1 MKIAVIGSGIS
12 GLTAAHLLQ
21 RDHEVHLYEA
31 ASRLGGHTNTID
43 VTVDGATFPI
53 DTGFLVYAPSTYPNF
68 IRLLDELGVATTT
81 SDMSF
86 SVRDD
91 ARSLEWKGATLRGV
105 FAQPRNLLRPRFL
118 RMLVEIVQLNRSLNA
133 LVRDPLA
140 PAESLGAFVERKG
153 FSRELLEWYLVPL
166 GASIWSSTP
175 ESFLE
180 MPVTMLARFLERHGL
195 LQVAD
200 HPEWRT
206 IVGGART
213 YVEAITAPLA
223 AAERIH
229 LNSPVSGISRGPDG
243 VTFSVAGNPIPHHA
257 DHVIVATH
265 ADQALATLA
274 APTAAEREVLG
285 AIHSSRNVITV
296 HGDAS
301 VMPRARHAWASWN
314 YHHGVG
320 AAGGV
325 TMTYY
330 LNTLQPLP
338 TNAPVFES
346 LNRSGAIDPALV
358 LSEFVFHHPILDGP
372 AVAAQQ
378 RHGEISGVDGISF
391 CGAYWTHGFHEDGAT
406 SGVRVARA
414 LGATW

>member
-21 RDHEVHLYEA
+21 RDHEGHLYEA

-285 AIHSSRNVITV
+285 AIRSSRNVITV
-296 HGDAS
+296 HRDAS

-325 TMTYY
+325 TMTY
-330 LNTLQPLP
+330 
-338 TNAPVFES
+338 
-346 LNRSGAIDPALV
+346 
-358 LSEFVFHHPILDGP
+358 
-372 AVAAQQ
+372 
-378 RHGEISGVDGISF
+378 
-391 CGAYWTHGFHEDGAT
+391 
-406 SGVRVARA
+406 
-414 LGATW
+414 

>member
-140 PAESLGAFVERKG
+140 PAESLGAFV
-153 FSRELLEWYLVPL
+153 
-166 GASIWSSTP
+166 
-175 ESFLE
+175 
-180 MPVTMLARFLERHGL
+180 
-195 LQVAD
+195 
-200 HPEWRT
+200 
-206 IVGGART
+206 
-213 YVEAITAPLA
+213 
-223 AAERIH
+223 
-229 LNSPVSGISRGPDG
+229 
-243 VTFSVAGNPIPHHA
+243 
-257 DHVIVATH
+257 
-265 ADQALATLA
+265 
-274 APTAAEREVLG
+274 
-285 AIHSSRNVITV
+285 
-296 HGDAS
+296 
-301 VMPRARHAWASWN
+301 
-314 YHHGVG
+314 
-320 AAGGV
+320 
-325 TMTYY
+325 
-330 LNTLQPLP
+330 
-338 TNAPVFES
+338 
-346 LNRSGAIDPALV
+346 
-358 LSEFVFHHPILDGP
+358 
-372 AVAAQQ
+372 
-378 RHGEISGVDGISF
+378 
-391 CGAYWTHGFHEDGAT
+391 
-406 SGVRVARA
+406 
-414 LGATW
+414 

>member
-1 MKIAVIGSGIS
+1 
-12 GLTAAHLLQ
+12 
-21 RDHEVHLYEA
+21 
-31 ASRLGGHTNTID
+31 
-43 VTVDGATFPI
+43 
-53 DTGFLVYAPSTYPNF
+53 
-68 IRLLDELGVATTT
+68 
-81 SDMSF
+81 
-86 SVRDD
+86 
-91 ARSLEWKGATLRGV
+91 
-105 FAQPRNLLRPRFL
+105 
-118 RMLVEIVQLNRSLNA
+118 
-133 LVRDPLA
+133 
-140 PAESLGAFVERKG
+140 
-153 FSRELLEWYLVPL
+153 
-166 GASIWSSTP
+166 
-175 ESFLE
+175 
-180 MPVTMLARFLERHGL
+180 LERHGL

-213 YVEAITAPLA
+213 YVEAIIAPLVA
-223 AAERIH
+223 AGRIH
-229 LNSPVSGISRGPDG
+229 LNSPVSGISRGSDG
-243 VTFSVAGNPIPHHA
+243 VTFSVAGDPTPHHA

-265 ADQALATLA
+265 ADQALAALA

-285 AIHSSRNVITV
+285 AIRSSRNVITV
-296 HGDAS
+296 HRDAS

-338 TNAPVFES
+338 TNAPIFES
-346 LNRSGAIDPALV
+346 LNRSGDIDPELV

-372 AVAAQQ
+372 AAAAQQ
-378 RHGEISGVDGISF
+378 RHGEISGIDGISF

-414 LGATW
+414 LGTTW